1 VVCLENEKSYEEI
14 FKLEEHK
21 MKTSI
26 TKVEPNKIITKGY
39 SQEDLI
45 TNLSFPELIFLFFKN
60 ELASKREL
68 KIFNHILVSFCD
80 HGVTPPSTQAARLI
94 TSAGSPL
101 NVALSGALLSFGV
114 NHAGAIEKV
123 MDLLQDRLKDKKE
136 INDDEIDKIA
146 SNIVKQY
153 KEMEMNIPGFGHRYH
168 DCDPRAKRILELA
181 TEEGFI
187 SYHTKLAIAIGKHL
201 KHKNIKLNIDGINGA
216 ILSDLGFKGEDGLGL
231 FIIGRLPGLIAHINE
246 EKNNENIFRK
256 LYELEEVPYIGD
268 EDKFL

>member
-1 VVCLENEKSYEEI
+1 VVCLKNEKSLEEI
-14 FKLEEHK
+14 FKLNEHK
-21 MKTSI
+21 MRTSI
-26 TKVEPNKIITKGY
+26 TKVENNKIITKGY

-45 TNLSFPELIFLFFKN
+45 ANLSYPEMVFLFFKN
-60 ELASKREL
+60 DLPSKREL

-80 HGVTPPSTQAARLI
+80 HGLTPPSTQAARLI

-123 MDLLQDRLKDKKE
+123 MDLLQDKLKNKKE

-146 SNIVKQY
+146 ISIVEYYNDIKT
-153 KEMEMNIPGFGHRYH
+153 NIPGFGHRFH
-168 DCDPRAKRILELA
+168 DCDPRAKKILELA
-181 TEEGFI
+181 IEEGFV
-187 SYHTKLAIAIGKHL
+187 SYHTKLAIAIEKHL
-201 KHKNIKLNIDGINGA
+201 KNKKIKLNIDGMNGA
-216 ILSDLGFKGEDGLGL
+216 ILSDMGFKGEDGIGI

-256 LYELEEVPYIGD
+256 LYDLEEIPYIGD
-268 EDKFL
+268 EDKVV